1 MTTRNQ
7 SEGPSKIMQDVLKV
21 TPSPWRQ
28 DEEISIF
35 SDAVGQF
42 FEREC
47 VPHVQAWRKAG
58 IVPRDIWTKAGEAG
72 LLCASIPEEYGG
84 AGGDFRHEAIIAEQQ
99 QWTGVDG
106 FGITLHNAIVAP
118 YILHYGSEEQKQR
131 WLPRLATG
139 DLVCAIAMT
148 EPGTG
153 SDLQNIKTTATRDGN
168 GYVINGSKTFI
179 SNGQTA
185 NLILVCAKT
194 DPTKGAKG
202 ISIMVVETDEVEGEG
217 GFKRGKNLEKV
228 GQHAADTSELF
239 FDDVKV
245 PATALLGDEEGQGFV
260 QLMQQLPQERH
271 IIGIQGMGMIER
283 AIRETVAYVKQ
294 RKAFG
299 GTIFDFQNTQFKLA
313 ECKTE
318 ATVAK
323 VFVEHCTELLLKG
336 ELDAATA
343 SMSKY
348 WVSDLQCKIIDECL
362 QLHGGWGYMDE
373 YPIAQMYA
381 DARVQRIYGGANEV
395 MKLLIARTL

>member
-1 MTTRNQ
+1 MPMLESPLNVPKSNWRN
-7 SEGPSKIMQDVLKV
+7 
-21 TPSPWRQ
+21 
-28 DEEISIF
+28 DEEMDIF

-42 FEREC
+42 FEKEC
-47 VPHVQAWRKAG
+47 APHVPAWRKAG
-58 IVPRDIWTKAGEAG
+58 VVPREIWTKAGEMG
-72 LLCASIPEEYGG
+72 LLCASVPEEYGG
-84 AGGDFRHEAIIAEQQ
+84 AGGDFRHEAIIIEQQ
-99 QWTGVDG
+99 QWKGVDG
-106 FGITLHNAIVAP
+106 FGITLHNAIIAP
-118 YILHYGSEEQKQR
+118 YIASFGTEEQKRR
-131 WLPRLATG
+131 WLPRMASG
-139 DLVCAIAMT
+139 ELVTAIAMT

-153 SDLQNIKTTATRDGN
+153 SDLQNIKTVAKKDGE

-202 ISIMVVETDEVEGEG
+202 ISILCVETEEVEG
-217 GFKRGKNLEKV
+217 FTRGRNLEKV

-239 FDDVKV
+239 FNDVKV
-245 PATALLGDEEGQGFV
+245 PASALLGEEAGKGFI
-260 QLMQQLPQERH
+260 QLMQKLPQERH
-271 IIGIQGMGMIER
+271 VIGLQGVGMIER
-283 AIRETVAYVKQ
+283 ALHETVEYVKG

-313 ECKTE
+313 EAKTE

-323 VFVEHCTELLLKG
+323 VFADHCTELLLKG

-348 WVSDLQCKIIDECL
+348 WISDLQCKIIDECL
-362 QLHGGWGYMDE
+362 QLHGGFGYMDE

-395 MKLLIARTL
+395 MKMLIARTL

>member
-1 MTTRNQ
+1 MLQ
-7 SEGPSKIMQDVLKV
+7 SPLDVK
-21 TPSPWRQ
+21 TPAWRQ
-28 DEEISIF
+28 DEEISMF

-42 FEREC
+42 FEKEC
-47 VPHVQAWRKAG
+47 QPHVQQWRKDGVVA
-58 IVPRDIWTKAGEAG
+58 RDAWYKAGEMG
-72 LLCASIPEEYGG
+72 LLCASMPEEYGG
-84 AGGDFRHEAIIAEQQ
+84 AGGDFRHEAVIIEQQ
-99 QWTGVDG
+99 QWKGIDG

-131 WLPRLATG
+131 WLPRLASG

-179 SNGQTA
+179 TNGQTA
-185 NLILVCAKT
+185 NLVLVCAKT

-202 ISIMVVETDEVEGEG
+202 ISIMVVETDEVEGFE
-217 GFKRGKNLEKV
+217 RGRNLEKV

-239 FDDVKV
+239 FNDVKV
-245 PATALLGDEEGQGFV
+245 PASALLGPEEGQGFV

-271 IIGIQGMGMIER
+271 IIGLQGIGMIER
-283 AIRETVAYVKQ
+283 AINETVAYVKQ

-299 GTIFDFQNTQFKLA
+299 QTVFDFQNTQFKLA
-313 ECKTE
+313 EAKTE
-318 ATVAK
+318 ATVAR
-323 VFVEHCTELLLKG
+323 VFMDYCTEQLLKG

>member
-1 MTTRNQ
+1 MLQ
-7 SEGPSKIMQDVLKV
+7 SPLDV
-21 TPSPWRQ
+21 PMPAWRQ
-28 DEEISIF
+28 EEEISMF

-42 FEREC
+42 FEKDC
-47 VPHVQAWRKAG
+47 APHVNEWRKAG
-58 IVPRDIWTKAGEAG
+58 VVPREMWTKAGEMG

-84 AGGDFRHEAIIAEQQ
+84 AGGDFRHEAVIIEQQ
-99 QWTGVDG
+99 QWKGVDG
-106 FGITLHNAIVAP
+106 FGITLHNAIIAP
-118 YILHYGSEEQKQR
+118 YILHYGTEEQKR
-131 WLPRLATG
+131 KWLPKCASGEKVL
-139 DLVCAIAMT
+139 AIAMS

-153 SDLQNIKTTATRDGN
+153 SDLQNVKTTARKDGN

-185 NLILVCAKT
+185 DLIVLVAKT
-194 DPTKGAKG
+194 DPSEGAKG
-202 ISIMVVETDEVEGEG
+202 ISLMLVDTDEVEG
-217 GFKRGKNLEKV
+217 FQRGRNLDKV

-239 FDDVKV
+239 FNDVKV
-245 PATALLGDEEGQGFV
+245 PADALLGGEEGRGFV

-271 IIGIQGMGMIER
+271 IIGLQGIGMIER
-283 AIRETVAYVKQ
+283 ALTETIAYVKQ

-299 GTIFDFQNTQFKLA
+299 KTIFDFQNTQFKLA

-318 ATVAK
+318 ATVAR
-323 VFVEHCTELLLKG
+323 VFADHCTDLLLKG

-348 WVSDLQCKIIDECL
+348 WISDLQCKIIDECV
-362 QLHGGWGYMDE
+362 QLHGGYGYMDE

>member
-1 MTTRNQ
+1 MLQ
-7 SEGPSKIMQDVLKV
+7 SPLDVPHAK
-21 TPSPWRQ
+21 WRD
-28 DEEISIF
+28 DEEISLF

-42 FEREC
+42 FEKEC
-47 VPHVQAWRKAG
+47 QPHVQDWRKAG
-58 IVPRDIWTKAGEAG
+58 VVPREIWTKAGEMG
-72 LLCASIPEEYGG
+72 LLCASMPEEYGG
-84 AGGDFRHEAIIAEQQ
+84 AGGDFRHEAVIIEQQ
-99 QWTGVDG
+99 QWKGIDG

-118 YILHYGSEEQKQR
+118 YIQHYGSEEQKQK
-131 WLPRLATG
+131 WLPKMATG
-139 DLVCAIAMT
+139 EVIGAIAMT

-153 SDLQNIKTTATRDGN
+153 SDLQNIKTTAKKDGN

-179 SNGQTA
+179 TNGQTA
-185 NLILVCAKT
+185 DLILVCAKT
-194 DPTKGAKG
+194 NPDEGAKG
-202 ISIMVVETDEVEGEG
+202 ISIMVVETEGAEG
-217 GFKRGKNLEKV
+217 FERGRNLDKI

-239 FDDVKV
+239 FNDVKV
-245 PATALLGDEEGQGFV
+245 PADALLGPEEGHGFI

-271 IIGIQGMGMIER
+271 IIGLQGIGMIER
-283 AIRETVAYVKQ
+283 ALTETIAYVKQ

-299 GTIFDFQNTQFKLA
+299 KTIFDFQNTQFKLA

-323 VFVEHCTELLLKG
+323 VFMDHCTELLLEGK
-336 ELDAATA
+336 LDASTA

>member
-1 MTTRNQ
+1 MLQ
-7 SEGPSKIMQDVLKV
+7 SPLDTPPSA
-21 TPSPWRQ
+21 WRQ
-28 DEEISIF
+28 DEEIALF

-42 FEREC
+42 FEKEC
-47 VPHVQAWRKAG
+47 QPHVQGWRKAG
-58 IVPRDIWTKAGEAG
+58 VVPREIWTKAGEMG
-72 LLCASIPEEYGG
+72 LLCASMPEEYGG
-84 AGGDFRHEAIIAEQQ
+84 AGGDFRHEAVIIEQQ
-99 QWTGVDG
+99 QWKGIDG

-118 YILHYGSEEQKQR
+118 YIQHYGSEEQKQR
-131 WLPRLATG
+131 WLPKLATG
-139 DLVCAIAMT
+139 ELVCAIAMT

-153 SDLQNIKTTATRDGN
+153 SDLQNIKTTATKDGN

-179 SNGQTA
+179 TNGQTA
-185 NLILVCAKT
+185 DLVLVCAKT
-194 DPTKGAKG
+194 DPEKGAKG
-202 ISIMVVETDEVEGEG
+202 ISIMVVETEEVEGFE
-217 GFKRGKNLEKV
+217 RGRNLEKV

-239 FDDVKV
+239 FNDVKV
-245 PATALLGDEEGQGFV
+245 PAMSLLGEEEGQGFI

-271 IIGIQGMGMIER
+271 IIGLQGIGMIER
-283 AIRETVAYVKQ
+283 AIAETVAYVKQ

-299 GTIFDFQNTQFKLA
+299 GTIFDFQNTQFELA

-323 VFVEHCTELLLKG
+323 VFADHCTEQLLKG
-336 ELDAATA
+336 ELDASTA

-348 WVSDLQCKIIDECL
+348 WISDLQCKIIDRCL

-395 MKLLIARTL
+395 MKMLIARTL

>member
-1 MTTRNQ
+1 MLQ
-7 SEGPSKIMQDVLKV
+7 SPLDVKPSA
-21 TPSPWRQ
+21 WRA
-28 DEEISIF
+28 DEEMSIF

-47 VPHVQAWRKAG
+47 KPHVEAWRKAG
-58 IVPRDIWTKAGEAG
+58 AVPREIWTKAGEAG
-72 LLCASIPEEYGG
+72 LLCASMPEEYGG
-84 AGGDFRHEAIIAEQQ
+84 AGGDFRHEAIIIEQQ
-99 QWTGVDG
+99 QWKGIDG

-118 YILHYGSEEQKQR
+118 YIQHYGTEEQKQR
-131 WLPRLATG
+131 WLPKLATG
-139 DLVCAIAMT
+139 ELVCAIAMT

-153 SDLQNIKTTATRDGN
+153 SDLQAIKTTAIRDGN

-185 NLILVCAKT
+185 DLILVCAKT
-194 DPTKGAKG
+194 DPAKGAKG
-202 ISIMVVETDEVEGEG
+202 ISIMVVETDGAD
-217 GFKRGKNLEKV
+217 GFKRGRNLEKV
-228 GQHAADTSELF
+228 GQKAADTSELF

-245 PATALLGDEEGQGFV
+245 PATALLGEEEGKGFI

-271 IIGIQGMGMIER
+271 IIGLQGIGMIER
-283 AIRETVAYVKQ
+283 AIAETVAYVKQ

-299 GTIFDFQNTQFKLA
+299 GTIMDFQNTQFKLA
-313 ECKTE
+313 EAKTE

-323 VFVEHCTELLLKG
+323 VFADHCTERLLKG

-348 WVSDLQCKIIDECL
+348 WISDLQCKIIDECL
-362 QLHGGWGYMDE
+362 QLFGGYGYMDE

>member
-1 MTTRNQ
+1 MLQSPLNVPHANWRN
-7 SEGPSKIMQDVLKV
+7 
-21 TPSPWRQ
+21 
-28 DEEISIF
+28 DEEMNIF

-42 FEREC
+42 FAREC
-47 VPHVQAWRKAG
+47 QPHVQDWRKAG

-84 AGGDFRHEAIIAEQQ
+84 AGGDFRHEALIIEQQ
-99 QWTGVDG
+99 QWKGIDG

-131 WLPRLATG
+131 WLPKLATG
-139 DLVCAIAMT
+139 ELVCAIAMT

-153 SDLQNIKTTATRDGN
+153 SDLQNIKTTARKDGN
-168 GYVINGSKTFI
+168 GYIINGSKTFI
-179 SNGQTA
+179 TNGQTA
-185 NLILVCAKT
+185 DLILVCAKT
-194 DPTKGAKG
+194 DPEKGAKG
-202 ISIMVVETDEVEGEG
+202 ISIIVVETEGAEG
-217 GFKRGKNLEKV
+217 FERGKNLEKL

-239 FDDVKV
+239 FNDVKV
-245 PATALLGDEEGQGFV
+245 PAMALLGPEEGHGFV

-271 IIGIQGMGMIER
+271 IIGLQGIGMIER
-283 AIRETVAYVKQ
+283 AISETVAYVKQ

-299 GTIFDFQNTQFKLA
+299 GTIMDFQNTQFKLA

-323 VFVEHCTELLLKG
+323 VFMDHCTERLLKG

-362 QLHGGWGYMDE
+362 QLFGGWGYMDE

>member
-1 MTTRNQ
+1 MLQ
-7 SEGPSKIMQDVLKV
+7 SPLDVPHAK
-21 TPSPWRQ
+21 WRD
-28 DEEISIF
+28 DEEISLF

-42 FEREC
+42 FEKEC
-47 VPHVQAWRKAG
+47 QPHVQDWRKAG
-58 IVPRDIWTKAGEAG
+58 VVPREIWTKAGEMG
-72 LLCASIPEEYGG
+72 LLCASMPEEYGG
-84 AGGDFRHEAIIAEQQ
+84 AGGDFRHEAVIIEQQ
-99 QWTGVDG
+99 QWKGIDG

-118 YILHYGSEEQKQR
+118 YVQHYGSEEQKQK
-131 WLPRLATG
+131 WLPKLASG
-139 DLVCAIAMT
+139 ELVCAIAMT

-153 SDLQNIKTTATRDGN
+153 SDLQNIKTTAKKDGN

-179 SNGQTA
+179 TNGQTA
-185 NLILVCAKT
+185 DLILVCAKT
-194 DPTKGAKG
+194 NPDEGAKG
-202 ISIMVVETDEVEGEG
+202 ISIMVVETEGAEG
-217 GFKRGKNLEKV
+217 FERGRNLDKI

-239 FDDVKV
+239 FNDVKV
-245 PATALLGDEEGQGFV
+245 PADALLGPEEGHGFI

-271 IIGIQGMGMIER
+271 IIGLQGIGMIER
-283 AIRETVAYVKQ
+283 ALTETIAYVKQ

-299 GTIFDFQNTQFKLA
+299 KTIFDFQNTQFKLA

-323 VFVEHCTELLLKG
+323 VFMDHCTELLLEGK
-336 ELDAATA
+336 LDASTA